1 LDIVNPAVRL
11 IVLTFVL
18 IAGVIILAGP
28 QFGIG
33 KNIPATQK
41 TKSVEIKKTGLT
53 TSMKKPAKK
62 EPGTTG

>member
-11 IVLTFVL
+11 IVLTFVF
-18 IAGVIILAGP
+18 IAGVIILAGT

-41 TKSVEIKKTGLT
+41 TKSVEIKSTGLT
-53 TSMKKPAKK
+53 TSTKKPANK